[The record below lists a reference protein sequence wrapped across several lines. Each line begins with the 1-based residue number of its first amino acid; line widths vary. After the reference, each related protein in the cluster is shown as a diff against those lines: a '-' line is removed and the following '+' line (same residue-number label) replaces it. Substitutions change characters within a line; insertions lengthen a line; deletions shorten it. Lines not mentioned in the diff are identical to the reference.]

1 MHPNCSPALI
11 RRPLSLALTLLLA
24 GSAAWAQSAQDE
36 RLRKLDEIE
45 VQADPFQRNREEL
58 LQPVEVLAG
67 AELDRRRAN
76 TLGETL
82 DRQVGVQSSFFGPG
96 AGRPVIRGQEGPR
109 VQVLSDGVASQDVST
124 VSVDHAV
131 TIDPFVAEQIEVI
144 KGPAALLYGSGAVGG
159 AVNVIDGR
167 VPTQAVEGGFA
178 GRAQIYGDTVA
189 DTFGAAARVD
199 AGSSESPLVFHADAF
214 YRDSNDYEIP
224 GFASHEPDEDEQAG
238 RVENSALETQ
248 GGALGVSLIGERG
261 YLGLAISQFD
271 TLYGVPGHAHEHG
284 HEDEDEDGPAM
295 AKGEEEEE
303 EGPVRID
310 MEQTRYD
317 LAGGLQTELPWL
329 RKLRLR
335 SGYTDYE
342 HVELEGDEIGTRFE
356 NQQTDLRLEAEHAP
370 IGAWRGVYGLTWSDR
385 DFAAIGEEAF
395 VPPNQS
401 DSVAFFLVETA
412 ELGSWNLETGARWE
426 SQTVEL
432 DSGIDRDHD
441 ALSFSLAGRRQ
452 LNEHWSTLLRFDRAQ
467 RAPGAEELFSAG
479 PHVATGSFEIGD
491 AELEEETSQQF
502 EVGVH
507 YDSDAL
513 HLELSVFHNRFDDF
527 IYLADTGTEE
537 DELPVRQWSQA
548 DARFTGVEG
557 LARYHLGDTSLG
569 HFDLT
574 ARFDHVRARLADGG
588 DLPRIAPTRFGL
600 GLDWTR
606 DAWSGSLDVL
616 RVAEQ
621 DRVAEFEEET
631 DGYTLL
637 GADLAYSFD
646 WGNSNLEL
654 FLAGRNLTDEEAR
667 VHTSLLKERAPLPGR
682 NFMFGVRSFF

>member
-248 GGALGVSLIGERG
+248 GGAFGVSLIGERG

-303 EGPVRID
+303 EGPVR
-310 MEQTRYD
+310 
-317 LAGGLQTELPWL
+317 
-329 RKLRLR
+329 
-335 SGYTDYE
+335 
-342 HVELEGDEIGTRFE
+342 
-356 NQQTDLRLEAEHAP
+356 
-370 IGAWRGVYGLTWSDR
+370 
-385 DFAAIGEEAF
+385 
-395 VPPNQS
+395 
-401 DSVAFFLVETA
+401 
-412 ELGSWNLETGARWE
+412 
-426 SQTVEL
+426 
-432 DSGIDRDHD
+432 
-441 ALSFSLAGRRQ
+441 
-452 LNEHWSTLLRFDRAQ
+452 
-467 RAPGAEELFSAG
+467 
-479 PHVATGSFEIGD
+479 
-491 AELEEETSQQF
+491 
-502 EVGVH
+502 
-507 YDSDAL
+507 
-513 HLELSVFHNRFDDF
+513 
-527 IYLADTGTEE
+527 
-537 DELPVRQWSQA
+537 
-548 DARFTGVEG
+548 
-557 LARYHLGDTSLG
+557 
-569 HFDLT
+569 
-574 ARFDHVRARLADGG
+574 
-588 DLPRIAPTRFGL
+588 
-600 GLDWTR
+600 
-606 DAWSGSLDVL
+606 
-616 RVAEQ
+616 
-621 DRVAEFEEET
+621 
-631 DGYTLL
+631 
-637 GADLAYSFD
+637 
-646 WGNSNLEL
+646 
-654 FLAGRNLTDEEAR
+654 
-667 VHTSLLKERAPLPGR
+667 
-682 NFMFGVRSFF
+682 